1 MKIRTDYVSNSS
13 SSSFMIKKNADSA
26 FKMFCDDFADFLLDN
41 PSSSDWDLLCK
52 VPSEITDHISINIK
66 TKADLDS
73 WNYTSFEEFMESVKD
88 GKMSFSDIA
97 NFGFTC
103 DDWDST
109 GNMYLSFLMQY
120 FKKFGFEPDTSESE
134 RDFTEVDSFL
144 TRILSKLE
152 LKKD

>member
-1 MKIRTDYVSNSS
+1 MKIRSDYVSNSS
-13 SSSFMIKKNADSA
+13 SSSFMIKKNADEA

-41 PSSSDWDLLCK
+41 YM
-52 VPSEITDHISINIK
+52 PSEITDHISINIK

-134 RDFTEVDSFL
+134 RDFTEVDSFF
-144 TRILSKLE
+144 TRILNKLE

>member
-1 MKIRTDYVSNSS
+1 MKIRSDYVSNSS
-13 SSSFMIKKNADSA
+13 SSSFMIEKNADEA

-41 PSSSDWDLLCK
+41 YM
-52 VPSEITDHISINIK
+52 PSEITDHISINIK

-144 TRILSKLE
+144 TRILNKLE

>member
-1 MKIRTDYVSNSS
+1 MKIRSDYVSNSS

-41 PSSSDWDLLCK
+41 YMQ
-52 VPSEITDHISINIK
+52 SEITDHISINIK

-73 WNYTSFEEFMESVKD
+73 WNYTSFEEFIESVKD

>member
-1 MKIRTDYVSNSS
+1 MKIRSDYVSNSS

-41 PSSSDWDLLCK
+41 YM
-52 VPSEITDHISINIK
+52 PSEITDHISINIK

-134 RDFTEVDSFL
+134 RDFTEVDSFF
-144 TRILSKLE
+144 TRILNKLE

>member
-41 PSSSDWDLLCK
+41 YMQ
-52 VPSEITDHISINIK
+52 SEITDHISINIK

-73 WNYTSFEEFMESVKD
+73 WNYTSFEEFIESVKD

-134 RDFTEVDSFL
+134 RDFTEVDSFF
-144 TRILSKLE
+144 TRILNKLE

>member
-1 MKIRTDYVSNSS
+1 MKIRSDYVSNSS
-13 SSSFMIKKNADSA
+13 SSSFMIKKNADEA

-41 PSSSDWDLLCK
+41 YM
-52 VPSEITDHISINIK
+52 PSEITDHISINIK

-88 GKMSFSDIA
+88 GKRSFSDIA

-103 DDWDST
+103 DDWEST

-144 TRILSKLE
+144 TRILNKLE

>member
-1 MKIRTDYVSNSS
+1 MKIRSDYVSNSS
-13 SSSFMIKKNADSA
+13 SSSFMIKKNADEA

-41 PSSSDWDLLCK
+41 YM
-52 VPSEITDHISINIK
+52 PSEITDHISINIK

-88 GKMSFSDIA
+88 GKRSFSDIA

-103 DDWDST
+103 DDWVST

-144 TRILSKLE
+144 TRILNKLE